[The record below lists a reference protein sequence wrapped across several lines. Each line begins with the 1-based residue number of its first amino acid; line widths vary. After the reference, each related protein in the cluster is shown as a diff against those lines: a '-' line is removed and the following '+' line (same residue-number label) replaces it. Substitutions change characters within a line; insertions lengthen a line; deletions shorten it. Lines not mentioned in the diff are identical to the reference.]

1 MSGAEHQ
8 HTGDG
13 RFCSTCGQPK
23 DDRTPKPKPKATVL
37 QTLAVG
43 SILLFGVTVLVG
55 GGLWIIIAFT
65 DTEPTAAATAAP
77 VVAITPVCPTEAE
90 QEYFD
95 QVSSEGLAAFT
106 LVTMFGE
113 DLQAASETPLIIF
126 DEGWM
131 FSRETD
137 VLLMESAFDRMI
149 AIEAPTSAAHID
161 RQVEEIGHI
170 MQESL
175 STINGGIQDI
185 DMETLVLGAVQM
197 ERVGPLILEITD
209 TTLAFCE

>member
-113 DLQAASETPLIIF
+113 ELQAVEETPLVVLDDF
-126 DEGWM
+126 WK
-131 FSRETD
+131 FARETD
-137 VLLMESAFDRMI
+137 VMGLDARFDDLI
-149 AIEAPTSAAHID
+149 DLEAPASVSHID
-161 RQVEEIGHI
+161 RQVEDIAHLTKEALRNIDV
-170 MQESL
+170 
-175 STINGGIQDI
+175 GIQDFDL
-185 DMETLVLGAVQM
+185 DMLNLGASQM
-197 ERVGPLILEITD
+197 ERVTPKLRALTHEMET
-209 TTLAFCE
+209 FCE